1 MKKYLGEEDEMESD
15 KEKIMKEFDSKARI
29 YDASKM
35 SQFAVKCHP
44 YVLNSLMP
52 VKFKNILDIGCGT
65 GSLLSKLLYQ
75 KPQVRAFGLDLSE
88 KMLEVAKERLPKNV
102 ELVYGEAE
110 ALPYDNK
117 KFEVVTMID
126 SLGFFVNPEQAAI
139 EAYRVLKPGGQLVI
153 ADKRIKG
160 LKSFF
165 LKNKYYKNEDI
176 RYFLSNA
183 GFDIVNILDNIPGGY
198 LVIGDK
204 R

>member
-1 MKKYLGEEDEMESD
+1 MNSN
-15 KEKIMKEFDSKARI
+15 KEKIMKEFDSKART
-29 YDASKM
+29 YDTNKI

-52 VKFKNILDIGCGT
+52 VNFKNILDIGCGT

-88 KMLEVAKERLPKNV
+88 KMLEIAKERLPKNV

-126 SLGFFVNPEQAAI
+126 SFGFFVNPEQAAI
-139 EAYRVLKPGGQLVI
+139 EAHRILKPGGKLII
-153 ADKRIKG
+153 ADKRITGFKKLFINNIG
-160 LKSFF
+160 
-165 LKNKYYKNEDI
+165 YKEDDI

-198 LVIGDK
+198 LATGDK